1 MAIIARPFTYNNGST
16 IPGTLQI
23 GDLAV
28 GVIPAEYS
36 KQPGGKEWWMGP
48 DETGKWVIVK
58 DVPASNWPTPLG
70 NIGSIR
76 YWNTKTQNDPQ
87 FINETN
93 KLPARSGQTPF
104 TTASDAYNW
113 LISNGYW
120 TNYVGANSASY
131 YNNIF
136 VDTDY
141 QDVSPAYDVTQWVYS
156 STYDKMYGL
165 TSYYYT
171 SPLTPGNF
179 QISNVSSQALGTDIY
194 LTQSSDF
201 LPSYTVPGTGG
212 SRIGARGFGI
222 IDNDNDYYYVNSPGV
237 SLTGTVLMKYDLSNN
252 SVVAYSTQSEAVFA
266 PPGLTRDKSKLLMGN
281 QTYIRI
287 YNTSDLSISGSI
299 ALSGSGDG
307 YLYGTMFL
315 TNTDNGDVLLV
326 GKDKWSIWDI
336 DSSQLISSGSWPFE
350 ASSIRNWGG
359 PGELQ
364 TARAGF
370 GFFLPSSSLDSN
382 SGKYFLGVGLGNT
395 QMGMLSIDATTYE
408 LNITE
413 FTTTRSKN
421 LSNVTALAY
430 DSQRKVIWGT
440 DKAGFFVAAD
450 PKTETVV
457 FNSSVSIIPQTI
469 NDVTLQNFT
478 MLNEVVD
485 DRLFVGGSGY
495 YYSYNSGSSQTFSLQ
510 NLWPI

>member
-23 GDLAV
+23 GNLAV

-48 DETGKWVIVK
+48 NETGKWVIVK

-136 VDTDY
+136 VDIDY
-141 QDVSPAYDVTQWVYS
+141 QDVSSQYDVTQWVYS

-165 TSYYYT
+165 PASWYT

-179 QISNVSSQALGTDIY
+179 QISNVSSQVLGTDIY

-201 LPSYTVPGTGG
+201 LPSYTVPGG
-212 SRIGARGFGI
+212 SRIGTRGMGI
-222 IDNDNDYYYVNSPGV
+222 IDNDNDYYYVNSPGFN
-237 SLTGTVLMKYDLSNN
+237 LTGTVLMKYDLSNN
-252 SVVAYSTQSEAVFA
+252 SITAYSTESEATFA
-266 PPGLTRDKSKLLMGN
+266 YPGLTRDKNKLLMGG
-281 QTYIRI
+281 QAYIRV
-287 YNTSDLSISGSI
+287 YNTSDLSVSGSI
-299 ALSGSGDG
+299 DLTGAGDVG
-307 YLYGTMFL
+307 TYGTMFL

-336 DSSQLISSGSWPFE
+336 DSLQLISSGSWPFD
-350 ASSIRNWGG
+350 ASSIRNW
-359 PGELQ
+359 PGTSTIQ
-364 TARAGF
+364 GNSAGF
-370 GFFLPSSSLDSN
+370 GLFLPSSSLDSN
-382 SGKYFLGVGLGNT
+382 SGKYFLGVSLGNT
-395 QMGMLSIDATTYE
+395 QKGMLSIDATTYE
-408 LNITE
+408 VNITE
-413 FTTTRSKN
+413 FTSTRSK
-421 LSNVTALAY
+421 SSSGTTALAY

-440 DKAGFFVAAD
+440 DKSGFFVAAD

-457 FNSSVSIIPQTI
+457 FNSSVSILPQTLL
-469 NDVTLQNFT
+469 DSTLKNFT